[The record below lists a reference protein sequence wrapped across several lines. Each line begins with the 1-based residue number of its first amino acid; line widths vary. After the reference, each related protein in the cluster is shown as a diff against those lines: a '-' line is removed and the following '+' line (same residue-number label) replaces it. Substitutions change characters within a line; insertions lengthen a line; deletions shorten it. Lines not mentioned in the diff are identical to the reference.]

1 MPKRLLTLA
10 FIGSLTLGAAAQTPQ
25 QPPTAAPPAQQ
36 PPTAPPPTQRPPTP
50 RGQQPS
56 QTVPATVEPPIT
68 PPRPAAESSGQ
79 PVNVR
84 LDLTIT
90 DQTGPGEPTRKT
102 VTMLLSDR
110 QSGSIR
116 SRGQVRVAGRGW
128 ENVTINVDARPVILR
143 EGSIRVEFGLE
154 YQPRGAGDTPP
165 PAGGTGPTIPP
176 LEPASSN
183 LNQRLSVILDSGKPL
198 VISQAADPA
207 SDRRISVELKATVMK

>member
-1 MPKRLLTLA
+1 MPNRLLTLA
-10 FIGSLTLGAAAQTPQ
+10 FIASLTLGAAAQTP
-25 QPPTAAPPAQQ
+25 PPTVP
-36 PPTAPPPTQRPPTP
+36 P
-50 RGQQPS
+50 RGQQPTP
-56 QTVPATVEPPIT
+56 QRPPQAPPATIPTPVAEQT
-68 PPRPAAESSGQ
+68 PPRAERTPEAPGQ

-90 DQTGPGEPTRKT
+90 DQTGPGDPTRKT

-110 QSGSIR
+110 QPGSIR
-116 SRGQVRVAGRGW
+116 SRGQARVSGRW

-154 YQPRGAGDTPP
+154 YQPRGAGDPP
-165 PAGGTGPTIPP
+165 SAPGGGAPSNMPP

-207 SDRRISVELKATVMK
+207 SDRRISVELKATVLK